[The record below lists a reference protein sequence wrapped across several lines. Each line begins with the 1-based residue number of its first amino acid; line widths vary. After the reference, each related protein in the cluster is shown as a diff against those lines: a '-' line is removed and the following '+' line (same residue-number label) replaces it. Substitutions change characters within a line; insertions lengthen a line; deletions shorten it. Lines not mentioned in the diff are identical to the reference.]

1 MRELSFFFH
10 VTWSNL
16 TFISCDGWPCAC
28 NRDENR
34 IRWKT
39 TTFEQTPIM
48 STYLLAFAV
57 AEFRNITESSE
68 NSTIFTVYS
77 SRDALASMK
86 FALDFGRSALKALE
100 DYIGLDYQLSKMDFI
115 AIDDFLMGAM
125 ENWGLVSF
133 KWVFECDFTPPHPLC
148 CRSYHFFSAMCVAN
162 ASTTDESSSLK
173 LIFFAKSNRNF
184 QQQQSDEGEK
194 STQKMKSNEKLMI
207 WELKSNSN
215 L

>member
-1 MRELSFFFH
+1 
-10 VTWSNL
+10 
-16 TFISCDGWPCAC
+16 
-28 NRDENR
+28 
-34 IRWKT
+34 
-39 TTFEQTPIM
+39 M

-57 AEFRNITESSE
+57 AEFRNITESAE

-133 KWVFECDFTPPHPLC
+133 K
-148 CRSYHFFSAMCVAN
+148 
-162 ASTTDESSSLK
+162 
-173 LIFFAKSNRNF
+173 
-184 QQQQSDEGEK
+184 
-194 STQKMKSNEKLMI
+194 
-207 WELKSNSN
+207 
-215 L
+215 